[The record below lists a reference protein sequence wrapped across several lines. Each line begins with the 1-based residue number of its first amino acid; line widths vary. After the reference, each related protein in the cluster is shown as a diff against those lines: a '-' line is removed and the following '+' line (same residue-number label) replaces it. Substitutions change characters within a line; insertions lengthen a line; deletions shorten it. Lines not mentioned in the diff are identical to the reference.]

1 MVSSMQDL
9 VNDVGLSMGN
19 FMAMVVLDHYWS
31 FMNVYLKDM
40 HVVSINFDVYVIQD
54 ANVTVEIDA

>member
-40 HVVSINFDVYVIQD
+40 HVVSINFDVYVI
-54 ANVTVEIDA
+54 